1 MYMLTEIL
9 YRALQNTSLI
19 GFISAEFCFAYF
31 NCFYPNILVVLERV
45 LSHNVSHIHR
55 FTIHCSHTLVYYIPE
70 YIMKLDR
77 STLQ

>member
-1 MYMLTEIL
+1 MYMLTELL

-45 LSHNVSHIHR
+45 LSHVSHRHR
-55 FTIHCSHTLVYYIPE
+55 FTIHCSHRHIH
-70 YIMKLDR
+70 
-77 STLQ
+77 